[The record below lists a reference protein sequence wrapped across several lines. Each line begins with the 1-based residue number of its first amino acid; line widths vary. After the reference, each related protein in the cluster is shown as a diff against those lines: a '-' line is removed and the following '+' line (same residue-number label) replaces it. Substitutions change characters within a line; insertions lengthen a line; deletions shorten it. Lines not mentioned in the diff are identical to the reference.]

1 MQFINSFSI
10 SVKEVS
16 SIHTSAMSNTAAATS
31 STYHMMSTI
40 SQFAATELSLSSE
53 TLTHSQHM
61 SATEVSTTQ
70 VIKTSSEY
78 GMSNDGDATLSI
90 PYSTNTMTY
99 SASSIPNLSTAGL
112 STRILGIKNSDEVS
126 TLSSD
131 MERTSTGQLL
141 QTASETQMNL
151 NSFSS
156 TPQSMSL
163 MSTIHPSI
171 YQSSSNLILSVTD
184 MRRTSTGQLP
194 ETTSKTQMNLNLFS
208 STPQSVSSMFTTH
221 PSIDQSSSSLIPSV
235 TEIHGNSESPT
246 IFSTSIAVSGSRVY
260 QTGEATASSSMII
273 TSSET
278 AITKNTFLPIPQSTI
293 TLMDY
298 SSVYKTPSITSLPS
312 IIKQTVV
319 NSTII
324 TPVSE
329 STVQGVQ
336 STVERTSSIQNSV
349 FTMYASTPFP
359 NDIQNSSVRYS
370 SSYMLVKQST
380 TIPIS
385 TIQYHTSPSN
395 FTSETTTYHQ
405 ISPTSI
411 SPINSTESVIHNLY
425 PSSRSTLNNSYSF
438 TTTPPIVTTKTIG
451 FSTHLT
457 STSLSNTAFPSSN
470 FSSYQIPSP
479 TPLST
484 TANLLSSNP
493 KHNNTYSSIAT
504 PVPTRNLSSLL
515 GTVFVPESSPSIHIS
530 VSSTISDNTTASS
543 SLNVTTSRSTQN
555 ISSSQASQLASI
567 KPSSLSLTTLTVSSI
582 LTGAVSTSSSAPS
595 VNSTLLPSTHSGS
608 KNNSITSTKIQ
619 ESNQT
624 IRSSFPTNVTKL
636 SLRVIN
642 SSTMDISRGNLTSI
656 ISTTLVTIRNISTK
670 AIQPTT
676 VLSSTPVTSTVRPTA
691 EQRIMS
697 CNVTIVNRVYTRE
710 LSNSSSKEYI
720 EMAKEV
726 KSSVSMILKASL
738 FKEK

>member
-99 SASSIPNLSTAGL
+99 SAPSIPNLSTAGL
-112 STRILGIKNSDEVS
+112 STRILSIKNSDEVS

-141 QTASETQMNL
+141 ETASETQMNL

-171 YQSSSNLILSVTD
+171 YQSSSNLIPSVTD

-298 SSVYKTPSITSLPS
+298 SSVSIF
-312 IIKQTVV
+312 KQTVV

-370 SSYMLVKQST
+370 SSDMLVKQST

-411 SPINSTESVIHNLY
+411 SPINSTTVRTTQSESVIHNLY

-515 GTVFVPESSPSIHIS
+515 GTVFVPESSPSILIS

-608 KNNSITSTKIQ
+608 KNYSITSTKIQ